1 MKNEMINDLRAVV
14 STEYS
19 VVSRR
24 KIMALMDKMKAQAAQ
39 LAQKAQEAGKAGQ
52 SKIEEVQA
60 KRRADGLLRQ
70 LGQAVYAQHIG
81 TATPETNGK
90 IDSLIAE
97 LKAYEDEHGLLAAAS
112 VDDDEAAETRPP
124 PYTPRRVEGRSDS
137 DRFLCRHG

>member
-1 MKNEMINDLRAVV
+1 MRNATINAL
-14 STEYS
+14 TEVALTDYS

-70 LGQAVYAQHIG
+70 LGQAVYAQHTG
-81 TATPETNGK
+81 TATPETNGQ
-90 IDSLIAE
+90 IDSLIAD
-97 LKAYEDEHGLLAAAS
+97 LKA
-112 VDDDEAAETRPP
+112 
-124 PYTPRRVEGRSDS
+124 
-137 DRFLCRHG
+137 